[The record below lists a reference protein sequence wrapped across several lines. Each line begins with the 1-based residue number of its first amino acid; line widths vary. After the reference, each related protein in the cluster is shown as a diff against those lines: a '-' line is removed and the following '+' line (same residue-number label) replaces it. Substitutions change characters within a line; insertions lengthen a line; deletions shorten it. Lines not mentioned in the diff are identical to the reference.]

1 MSSDEYL
8 NYAEQNRRE
17 WELNGKRVVS
27 EMVAESAKLRHT
39 EDAGTKS
46 APARSVER
54 RGSSSSLINLKEM
67 ADEIGQGHTTRL
79 GVESKIFKR
88 KSQKQQESA
97 PLTELPESMNIL
109 VVDDDKITR
118 KMFTRSVKKVAPK
131 WNVQDAESGE
141 KALELLFETDT
152 KFDLIFM
159 DHYMGTSSD
168 QLLGSDTVVELRK
181 RGIECVVCGMSA
193 NDVENLFESAG
204 ADEFIFK
211 PLPFRDE
218 ALKRELLRILSTGDG
233 WGF

>member
-1 MSSDEYL
+1 MFGVSSDEYL
-8 NYAEQNRRE
+8 NYAQQNRRE

-27 EMVAESAKLRHT
+27 EMVAESEKLNRSEAQKQT
-39 EDAGTKS
+39 STPASIPKRNSNPKLCLKDLAG
-46 APARSVER
+46 
-54 RGSSSSLINLKEM
+54 
-67 ADEIGQGHTTRL
+67 EIGQGPKL
-79 GVESKIFKR
+79 VVESRIFKR
-88 KSQKQQESA
+88 KSERISA
-97 PLTELPESMNIL
+97 QLTKLPETMSIL

-131 WNVQDAESGE
+131 WHVQDAESGE
-141 KALELLFETDT
+141 TALELLFETET

-159 DHYMGTSSD
+159 DHYMGTSSE
-168 QLLGSDTVVELRK
+168 QLLGSDTVIELRK

-193 NDVENLFESAG
+193 NDVEHLFESAG

-211 PLPFRDE
+211 PLPFREE